1 MKRFFIVGIIYFL
14 FLINTLSANNIA
26 FIDIKLLMQTSTA
39 GLNISSKIKILEKQ
53 TIKLIENVEN
63 DLKDKEKEL
72 VAKKNILSENDF
84 KIEISKLKKEI
95 NEFNVMKN
103 YELKNL
109 EKKKA
114 QYNGKLLDSIKII
127 LADHAKSNEIT
138 LLLQK
143 QNIILGSNDINIT
156 DDILNILNKKI
167 KEIKLK

>member
-14 FLINTLSANNIA
+14 SLINPLSANNIA

-39 GLNISSKIKILEKQ
+39 GLNISNKIKILEKQ
-53 TIKLIENVEN
+53 TIKLIENVGN

-84 KIEISKLKKEI
+84 KIEISKLKKKI

-103 YELKNL
+103 SEIKNF
-109 EKKKA
+109 EKKKT
-114 QYNGKLLDSIKII
+114 QYNAKLLDSIKNI
-127 LADHAKSNEIT
+127 LADYAKTNEIT

-156 DDILNILNKKI
+156 DDVLNILNKKI

>member
-14 FLINTLSANNIA
+14 SLINPLSANNIA

-39 GLNISSKIKILEKQ
+39 GLNISNKIKILEKQ
-53 TIKLIENVEN
+53 TIKLIENVGN

-84 KIEISKLKKEI
+84 KIEISKLKKKI

-103 YELKNL
+103 SEIKNF
-109 EKKKA
+109 EKKKT
-114 QYNGKLLDSIKII
+114 QYNAKLLDSIKNI
-127 LADHAKSNEIT
+127 LADYAKTNEIT

>member
-14 FLINTLSANNIA
+14 SLINPLSANNIA

-53 TIKLIENVEN
+53 TIKLIENVAN

-84 KIEISKLKKEI
+84 KLEISKLKKEI

-103 YELKNL
+103 YELKKL
-109 EKKKA
+109 EKKKT

>member
-14 FLINTLSANNIA
+14 SLINPLSANNIA

-53 TIKLIENVEN
+53 KIKLIENVGN

-103 YELKNL
+103 YENRDKKSFSLLYSVFLFELIDLLKVFSGSCRFF
-109 EKKKA
+109 ESIGRKKTSLCFCIFD
-114 QYNGKLLDSIKII
+114 YFFLNGFLSIKI
-127 LADHAKSNEIT
+127 
-138 LLLQK
+138 
-143 QNIILGSNDINIT
+143 
-156 DDILNILNKKI
+156 
-167 KEIKLK
+167 